1 MYVGCVLQVDI
12 RTLLLGESNCSYLPE
27 IANDE
32 NGYCQGAKR
41 DGIADSVQDVEVF
54 KELLL

>member
-1 MYVGCVLQVDI
+1 MYAGCVLQMDI
-12 RTLLLGESNCSYLPE
+12 RTLLLEESNCNYLPE

-32 NGYCQGAKR
+32 NGYCQGAER
-41 DGIADSVQDVEVF
+41 DGIANSVQDVEVF